1 MTTHLNDASEEVFFY
16 VVPPV
21 GAGPVVLVRYESF
34 DVHSE
39 PILWEQ
45 RITDNPPLPAW
56 RKLTGD
62 ALKNR
67 MRASNVRQG
76 GLLGPES
83 GLADYQLRG
92 YVDAP
97 VLSKGDVYRVWG
109 TTDPD
114 ADPNRPDTDRTGMK
128 TVLAAGQRGTLLPP
142 DGLVATLGPDKVTV
156 DITTA
161 GRVPVAV
168 VAEIAEGTPK
178 EFPPFGYH
186 DFARPIGRVLLGE
199 LRGTWRVDLVKTD
212 DATGSA
218 LRPGGTYTAVV
229 RVMDTNGTWQE
240 HVQQVTLL
248 VRQVDLAVEA
258 VTIIDDGDPGGDS
271 DGDFVVRVFTGN
283 WGDGTATEVRAWRFP
298 SDDSFAEFESG
309 DVFGIGGTVHP
320 TGPPWRTTIGPA
332 PVDDRQFGVRLEIFE
347 QDAPL
352 EPDERASGV
361 WQRTTDESVTDSEI
375 FVRTDRN
382 PPYVTASATG
392 KFSIRYVSAAGP
404 VTGPWQ
410 SFGVSF
416 PADFG
421 VEADYD
427 GDQRNDAAV
436 WRPDGGV
443 WFIAPAAGG
452 PVRIERLGEPQDHP
466 APADY
471 DRDGKADLAV
481 WRPTTGRWYLQPS
494 SGGPVQERT
503 TGRDGTPL
511 TDQDRQDLFVLSYSL
526 LTQGQRL
533 AAAGRTGEAAEPA
546 RGGIEI
552 LLRLAPAL
560 DDPKVFDVVAQ
571 VGINSGYLPAAEAVE
586 PVRQV
591 APFAQRLAEG
601 NPGNP
606 DYRYRYPWI
615 LVVLAQRLAAAGRAP
630 EATEPARQAI
640 ALFLA
645 LAPDTDDGYLFDLIA
660 QVGINSGYLP
670 ATEAVEPVR
679 QVVPYAQR
687 LARANPGNPDYRY
700 RYPWILVV
708 LAQRLAAA
716 GRAPEAAEPARQAI
730 GLFLALAPDTNDAYL
745 FDLVAQVGIN
755 SGYLPAAEAVE
766 PVRQVVPFAR
776 RLTAA
781 NPGNP
786 DYRYRYPWIL
796 VVLAQRL
803 DGAGRRPEA
812 TEPARQAIGLFLA
825 FASDANDAYL
835 FDLIAQVGINSGYL
849 PAAEAVEPVRQ
860 VAPFAQRLA
869 EGNPGNPDYRYRY
882 PWILVVL
889 AQRLAAAGRAPEATE
904 PARQAIALF
913 LALAPDTD
921 DGYLFDL
928 IAQVGINSGYLPAT
942 EAVEPVRQVVPYA
955 QRLALAHPDNAA
967 YQERFT
973 WIQQVLEQRIAAAQ
987 AVA

>member
-1 MTTHLNDASEEVFFY
+1 MVTIGVTTHLDDAAEEVFFY
-16 VVPPV
+16 GVPPV
-21 GAGPVVLVRYESF
+21 GPGPVVLVKYESF
-34 DVHSE
+34 DVQSE

-114 ADPNRPDTDRTGMK
+114 ADPNRPDTDLTGMK
-128 TVLAAGQRGTLLPP
+128 TVLAAGQRGTLLAP

-156 DITTA
+156 DVATA

-168 VAEIAEGTPK
+168 VAEIGEGTPK

-186 DFARPIGRVLLGE
+186 AFTRPIGRILLGE
-199 LRGTWRVDLVKTD
+199 PRGTRRVDLVKTD

-218 LRPGGTYTAVV
+218 LRPGGTYTAIV

-258 VTIIDDGDPGGDS
+258 VTIVDDGDPGGDS

-298 SDDSFAEFESG
+298 ADDSFAEFETG
-309 DVFGIGGTVHP
+309 DVFGVGGTVHP
-320 TGPPWRTTIGPA
+320 TGPPWRTAIGPA

-347 QDAPL
+347 QDGIL

-361 WQRTTDESVTDSEI
+361 WQRTTDEPVIDGEI

-382 PPYVTASATG
+382 PPYVTAAASG
-392 KFSIRYVSAAGP
+392 KYSIRYVSAAGP

-427 GDQRNDAAV
+427 GDQRIDPAV

-452 PVRIERLGEPQDHP
+452 PVRIQRLGEPQDQP

-471 DRDGKADLAV
+471 DRDGRADLAV
-481 WRPTTGRWYLQPS
+481 WRPSTGRWYLQPS

-511 TDQDRQDLFVLSYSL
+511 TDQDRQDLFVLSHSL
-526 LTQGQRL
+526 LTQSQRL

-552 LLRLAPAL
+552 LLRLAPTL
-560 DDPKVFDVVAQ
+560 DDPKV
-571 VGINSGYLPAAEAVE
+571 
-586 PVRQV
+586 
-591 APFAQRLAEG
+591 
-601 NPGNP
+601 
-606 DYRYRYPWI
+606 
-615 LVVLAQRLAAAGRAP
+615 
-630 EATEPARQAI
+630 
-640 ALFLA
+640 
-645 LAPDTDDGYLFDLIA
+645 FDLIA

-687 LARANPGNPDYRY
+687 LARANPD
-700 RYPWILVV
+700 
-708 LAQRLAAA
+708 
-716 GRAPEAAEPARQAI
+716 
-730 GLFLALAPDTNDAYL
+730 
-745 FDLVAQVGIN
+745 
-755 SGYLPAAEAVE
+755 
-766 PVRQVVPFAR
+766 
-776 RLTAA
+776 
-781 NPGNP
+781 NP

-803 DGAGRRPEA
+803 DAAGRRPEA
-812 TEPARQAIGLFLA
+812 ADPTRQALGLFLELA
-825 FASDANDAYL
+825 PDANDAYL

-849 PAAEAVEPVRQ
+849 PATEAVEPVRQ
-860 VAPFAQRLA
+860 VAPFARRLA
-869 EGNPGNPDYRYRY
+869 EANPANMDYRYRY

-889 AQRLAAAGRAPEATE
+889 AQRLDAAGRRLEAADPTRQALGLFMAFAPGANDAYLFDLIAQVGINSGYLPATEAVESVRQAVPFAQRLTETNPANMDYRYRYPWILVVLAQRLDAAGRRPEAADPT
-904 PARQAIALF
+904 RQALGLF
-913 LALAPDTD
+913 MAFAPGANDA
-921 DGYLFDL
+921 YLFDL

-967 YQERFT
+967 YQERLT